1 MATSHLPPPPPLE
14 IHDANAAEKWK
25 KFELA
30 WRNYALATE
39 LSKKDEKVQVATLL
53 TVIGEEAREV
63 YSTFADWA
71 SEGDSKKIEPVL
83 KKFATYCKPQQNVPF
98 ERYRFNRRVQEPG
111 ESYDQYRTAL
121 RKLAEGCSFDT
132 ITPEEILRD
141 RLVFGIRDAKVRRQL
156 LRETNLSLKKTD
168 EICRTSE
175 STAEQM
181 KVVEENPETKQVNAV
196 NQPSKRE
203 PRAGNERNGFRL
215 QSPQESNNMATKE
228 CGNCGK
234 AHDLKRRESC
244 PAFRRTCSK
253 CGKYN
258 HFAAVCRS
266 RAWADRNKNSQTA
279 RVVELEQT
287 EEIECD
293 EIYCISDIAAI
304 QLDDSQLV
312 TLKLESGN
320 FLRFQPDTGAQC
332 NVIPVH
338 LYKNATKDLNL
349 KYVKKFQTAIVAY
362 GGSKIP
368 VVGEVKIHVCRGDY
382 QGLLDCKLVDSTEI
396 RPLLGR
402 KACIE
407 MNIIKYIDNDELH
420 KPISGNSPV
429 YTLDSARGEASNHS
443 ALSREDLLRKYPKVF
458 KANVGK
464 MDGEYRI
471 RIDTEV
477 DPVQNAPRRVPV
489 ALRDKLKMTLDNL
502 QQQDIIAAVTTPT
515 AWINSMVV
523 VPKANGKLRICLDP
537 KDLNRAILREHYPL
551 PTIEDVA
558 TRLHGAK
565 VFTKLDVRSGFW
577 HVMLDE
583 KSSFLTTFQTP
594 FGRFR
599 WKRMPFG
606 ISSAPE
612 VFQRRMHELIEGL
625 QGVEVVADDF
635 VVVGFGHTHLEA
647 VLDHDKNLMA
657 FLQRCEAQGV
667 VLNTDKFALRQ
678 KEVPFIGHIATDE
691 GLRVDPAKVRAIT
704 EMPAPTDKAG
714 VQRLLG
720 LAQYLSK
727 FLPHLSDITKPLR
740 ELTQNDVDWTWE
752 SPQQTA
758 WDTLKKA
765 VTSTPVLRYYN
776 LKEEVTLQCDASQSG
791 LGAVLTQ
798 NGQPVAYASRALTPA
813 ETRYAQIEKEML
825 AIVFA
830 CKKFEAYIF
839 GRDMVTIET
848 DHKPLENI
856 ALKPLHSAPKRLQ
869 RMLMQT
875 QKYNLR
881 VNYKKGKEMFLADT
895 LSRAY
900 LPEINSC
907 HFSQEL
913 EGIDHRTSLPVS
925 KERWQQITHA
935 SADDPVLQQL
945 RQTIHQGWPDSRKG
959 TPECLYPYFDLRDE
973 LTVQGE
979 LVFKGQQLVVPAAL
993 RKELMAVTH
1002 ASHIGIEGCIR
1013 RARDTLYWPRMATEL
1028 KEYVSKCDVC
1038 LAHQSAPSKEPL
1050 LPHEMV
1056 ARPWSK
1062 VAADLCELDGRTL
1075 LVITDYYS
1083 NFIEVARIISV
1094 TSRSVIKEMKDVFAR
1109 YGIPDV
1115 LVTDNGAQFASAEFA
1130 AFAETWSFEHCTSS
1144 PRYPQSNGK
1153 AEKAVQTVK
1162 RLFKKCKASGQSE
1175 YLALLDWR
1183 NTPTEGV
1190 GTSPAQRLFGRRCK
1204 TLLPVSGSLL
1214 QPRHST
1220 EEETRAI
1227 MGMKRRQ
1234 LHFYNNHTKPL
1245 QPITTGQSVRMRLPG
1260 NTTWTAGTCVG
1271 EAGPRSYK
1279 VQIGDSIY
1287 RRNRRQLIASDEP
1300 PSKDNPQAD
1309 LDLPASREQN
1319 QTTPSGPSKETSPP
1333 SEPVEAPI
1341 QQSSPALVSPRRSS
1355 RSCQPPSWMN
1365 DYVTT

>member
-1 MATSHLPPPPPLE
+1 M
-14 IHDANAAEKWK
+14 
-25 KFELA
+25 
-30 WRNYALATE
+30 
-39 LSKKDEKVQVATLL
+39 
-53 TVIGEEAREV
+53 
-63 YSTFADWA
+63 
-71 SEGDSKKIEPVL
+71 
-83 KKFATYCKPQQNVPF
+83 
-98 ERYRFNRRVQEPG
+98 
-111 ESYDQYRTAL
+111 
-121 RKLAEGCSFDT
+121 
-132 ITPEEILRD
+132 
-141 RLVFGIRDAKVRRQL
+141 
-156 LRETNLSLKKTD
+156 
-168 EICRTSE
+168 
-175 STAEQM
+175 
-181 KVVEENPETKQVNAV
+181 
-196 NQPSKRE
+196 
-203 PRAGNERNGFRL
+203 
-215 QSPQESNNMATKE
+215 
-228 CGNCGK
+228 
-234 AHDLKRRESC
+234 
-244 PAFRRTCSK
+244 
-253 CGKYN
+253 
-258 HFAAVCRS
+258 
-266 RAWADRNKNSQTA
+266 
-279 RVVELEQT
+279 
-287 EEIECD
+287 
-293 EIYCISDIAAI
+293 
-304 QLDDSQLV
+304 
-312 TLKLESGN
+312 
-320 FLRFQPDTGAQC
+320 
-332 NVIPVH
+332 
-338 LYKNATKDLNL
+338 
-349 KYVKKFQTAIVAY
+349 
-362 GGSKIP
+362 
-368 VVGEVKIHVCRGDY
+368 
-382 QGLLDCKLVDSTEI
+382 
-396 RPLLGR
+396 
-402 KACIE
+402 
-407 MNIIKYIDNDELH
+407 
-420 KPISGNSPV
+420 
-429 YTLDSARGEASNHS
+429 
-443 ALSREDLLRKYPKVF
+443 
-458 KANVGK
+458 
-464 MDGEYRI
+464 
-471 RIDTEV
+471 
-477 DPVQNAPRRVPV
+477 
-489 ALRDKLKMTLDNL
+489 
-502 QQQDIIAAVTTPT
+502 
-515 AWINSMVV
+515 
-523 VPKANGKLRICLDP
+523 
-537 KDLNRAILREHYPL
+537 
-551 PTIEDVA
+551 
-558 TRLHGAK
+558 
-565 VFTKLDVRSGFW
+565 
-577 HVMLDE
+577 
-583 KSSFLTTFQTP
+583 
-594 FGRFR
+594 
-599 WKRMPFG
+599 
-606 ISSAPE
+606 
-612 VFQRRMHELIEGL
+612 
-625 QGVEVVADDF
+625 
-635 VVVGFGHTHLEA
+635 
-647 VLDHDKNLMA
+647 
-657 FLQRCEAQGV
+657 
-667 VLNTDKFALRQ
+667 
-678 KEVPFIGHIATDE
+678 
-691 GLRVDPAKVRAIT
+691 
-704 EMPAPTDKAG
+704 
-714 VQRLLG
+714 
-720 LAQYLSK
+720 
-727 FLPHLSDITKPLR
+727 
-740 ELTQNDVDWTWE
+740 
-752 SPQQTA
+752 
-758 WDTLKKA
+758 
-765 VTSTPVLRYYN
+765 
-776 LKEEVTLQCDASQSG
+776 KEEVTLQCDASQSG